1 MTQVENVF
9 QQTVRRDSQPT
20 VDFMLPRLALP
31 ILLTVLL
38 SGIVKAQGT
47 TANTARDEEVKK
59 EILKLEEERD
69 QALMKNDADWFE
81 RVFADDIAYTG
92 ASGDIMTKA
101 QVVDEIRS
109 RTRKWQAVR
118 HDEYKVRVYGDTVVV
133 SYRSDSTMERQGK
146 VTTTLA
152 RTTDVYVK
160 QGGQWRDVVHQVT
173 ALPKP

>member
-1 MTQVENVF
+1 MPRVAL
-9 QQTVRRDSQPT
+9 S
-20 VDFMLPRLALP
+20 MLLA
-31 ILLTVLL
+31 VLL
-38 SGIVKAQGT
+38 CGVVRAQGT
-47 TANTARDEEVKK
+47 TTDKATDEEVKK

-69 QALMKNDADWFE
+69 QALMRNDADWFE

-109 RTRKWQAVR
+109 RTRRWQAVR
-118 HDEYKVRVYGDTVVV
+118 HDDYKVRVYRNTAVV
-133 SYRSDSTMERQGK
+133 SYRSNSTMERQGK

-160 QGGQWRDVVHQVT
+160 QNGVWRDVVHQVT
-173 ALPKP
+173 ALPAQ

>member
-1 MTQVENVF
+1 M
-9 QQTVRRDSQPT
+9 
-20 VDFMLPRLALP
+20 PRVGLS

-38 SGIVKAQGT
+38 SGVTRAQGPAT
-47 TANTARDEEVKK
+47 GTATDEQEVKK

-109 RTRKWQAVR
+109 RTRRWQAVR
-118 HDEYKVRVYGDTVVV
+118 HDDYKVRVYGNTAVV
-133 SYRSDSTMERQGK
+133 SYRSNSTMERQGK
-146 VTTTLA
+146 GTTTLA

-160 QGGQWRDVVHQVT
+160 QNGQWRDVVHQVT
-173 ALPKP
+173 ALPAR

>member
-1 MTQVENVF
+1 MMRKFAT
-9 QQTVRRDSQPT
+9 
-20 VDFMLPRLALP
+20 L
-31 ILLTVLL
+31 IVLIVAL
-38 SGIVKAQGT
+38 SGVLRAQGT
-47 TANTARDEEVKK
+47 STGTATDEEIKK
-59 EILKLEEERD
+59 EILKLEDERD

-109 RTRKWQAVR
+109 RERKWQAVR
-118 HDEYKVRVYGDTVVV
+118 HDDYRVTVYGDTAVV
-133 SYRSDSTMERQGK
+133 SYRSDSTMERKGK

-160 QGGQWRDVVHQVT
+160 QNGQWRDVVHQVT